1 MANYARERGKYGGIV
16 GSIQVFTTTLPLA
29 NDPSDSNWKSKI
41 PAGFLRC
48 DGSVLAA
55 SLYPELAALLGTGGA
70 SKFKKPE
77 QSLTEEQFQLPDL
90 GSKYLKPGL
99 ATGTYTDLTLLQ
111 TATENFAGK
120 SRVGA
125 EVIVTSNIGSS
136 DTISYTGN
144 FTVTG
149 QNNIDLLGNSKFT
162 PPEDKLTSQ
171 TILDQ
176 QSFQAHGHAA
186 NQKVLN
192 YTGNFKVGADGKG
205 DGTLNVFAGHSF
217 ETSGNP
223 TNTATS
229 THAHKVDWPISTDY
243 SNNFAFSFPTFN
255 VPADNIQ
262 TTINVATKTVTE
274 LPESIQPFILVEYI
288 IKF

>member
-29 NDPSDSNWKSKI
+29 NDPGDDTWKSKI

-48 DGSVLAA
+48 DGSIINA
-55 SLYPELAALLGTGGA
+55 SQYPELASVLGVGDA
-70 SKFKKPE
+70 SKFKKPD
-77 QSLTEEQFQLPDL
+77 QSLTEDQIQLPDL
-90 GSKYLKPGL
+90 GAKYLKPGL
-99 ATGTYTDLTLLQ
+99 GSGTYTDLYLLQ
-111 TATENFAGK
+111 TATENFVGK
-120 SRVGA
+120 KRVGS
-125 EVIVTSNIGSS
+125 EVIVTSNIGNS

-149 QNNIDLLGNSKFT
+149 QNDIPLLGSSKFT
-162 PPEDKLTSQ
+162 PPEDKLLSE

-176 QSFQAHGHAA
+176 QSFQGHGHAA

-205 DGTLNVFAGHSF
+205 AGTLNVFAGNAI
-217 ETSGNP
+217 ETSGDPSNDAP
-223 TNTATS
+223 S
-229 THAHKVDWPISTDY
+229 SHAHKLDWPISTDY
-243 SNNFAFSFPTFN
+243 DSNFAFSFPTFN
-255 VPADNIQ
+255 VPADNLQ
-262 TTINVATKTVTE
+262 TTINVSTKTVTE